1 MAGAEDCLFLNVYTP
16 EQANPSSLLP
26 VMVWFHGGG
35 FYKGCGDYAHYGPD
49 FLIEKNVVFVSMNFR
64 VGVLGFLCANT
75 PGNPGNAGLKDQV
88 LALRWIQNNIN
99 YFRGDPNN
107 VTIFGE
113 SAGAVSIHYL
123 SLSPIARGLFHKAI
137 IQSGSSLC
145 SWAIQ
150 SDPVSYVFKLASSLG
165 CGDTN
170 VNNVLTF
177 LRGAPLHD
185 LLKAAWTVITEDDS
199 KKYLPCAFLPVVEVK
214 FEAIESIINDNPENI
229 IASGQFTS
237 IPLMAG
243 YSSKES
249 VLVFEKIA
257 CDPKRVFE
265 LISDF
270 KYFIPSK
277 LNVIEGSEEALAV
290 AKSIEEFYF
299 KGKEIGCE
307 TVHNVIDMI
316 SDFLFRY
323 AIDLT
328 VKLSAKHSDVPIYYY
343 QFSYLGNLNRYKKS
357 LMKLGVKGASHSEE
371 NDYIFR
377 KQSLDEIELQPAD
390 TMVRQ
395 RLVQMW
401 TNFAKFGSVR
411 IYFPTA

>member
-1 MAGAEDCLFLNVYTP
+1 MAGSEDCLYLNVYTP
-16 EQANPSSLLP
+16 EQADPSSPLP
-26 VMVWFHGGG
+26 VMVWVHGGG
-35 FYKGCGDYAHYGPD
+35 FYKGCGNYAHYGPD
-49 FLIEKNVVFVSMNFR
+49 FIIEKNVVFVSINYRFA
-64 VGVLGFLCANT
+64 VLGFLCANT
-75 PGNPGNAGLKDQV
+75 PGVPGNAGLKDQV
-88 LALRWIQNNIN
+88 LALRWIQNNIKC
-99 YFRGDPNN
+99 FGGDPNN

-150 SDPVSYVFKLASSLG
+150 SDPLSYVFKLALSLG
-165 CGDTN
+165 CDDKN
-170 VNNVLTF
+170 INNVLTF
-177 LRGAPLHD
+177 LRSAPLYE
-185 LLKAAWTVITEDDS
+185 LLKTASTVISEEDS
-199 KKYLPCAFLPVVEVK
+199 KKYLPCAFLPVVEDK
-214 FEAIESIINDNPENI
+214 FEGIESIINDNPEDIIEAGNI
-229 IASGQFTS
+229 TS

-243 YSSKES
+243 YSSNES
-249 VLVFEKIA
+249 VFIFEKIA

-265 LISDF
+265 FISDF
-270 KYFIPSK
+270 KYFIPYK
-277 LNVIEGSEEALAV
+277 LNVPEGSKQALAA

-307 TVHNVIDMI
+307 TVHEVIDMI

-328 VKLSAKHSDVPIYYY
+328 IKLSAKHSDAPVYYY
-343 QFSYLGNLNRYKKS
+343 QFSYLGNLNRYKKH
-357 LMKLGVKGASHSEE
+357 LAKLGVKGAAHSEE

-377 KQSLDEIELQPAD
+377 KQSLDEIELQPTD

-395 RLVQMW
+395 RLIQMW
-401 TNFAKFGSVR
+401 TNFAIFG
-411 IYFPTA
+411 